1 MSEDQP
7 QAPPKPIVIGS
18 AVITSQAATTASPA
32 SLNPEGRAS
41 SVWGGMS
48 PELLDAFEQLEITL
62 KSRPNNQSLTVL
74 ALFLTMGIPLLTV
87 LFSDGDVFFSDMA
100 GLCCITF
107 VMGAIIGLSVSGHF
121 TSWSNQRDRAQKSIL
136 VQAGLESAQGPS
148 YLSPVALIALLAGG
162 VLGGG
167 EGFGIGVL
175 LAVVLV
181 AAQNVV
187 NAAAR
192 AKDREAIQ
200 TLRATIEAMESG
212 DKTQGMT
219 PEEKTGR

>member
-18 AVITSQAATTASPA
+18 AVLTSQAAATASPA

-48 PELLDAFEQLEITL
+48 PELLDAFEQLESTL
-62 KSRPNNQSLTVL
+62 KSRPNNRFLTVL
-74 ALFLTMGIPLLTV
+74 ALFLTMGVPLLTV
-87 LFSDGDVFFSDMA
+87 LFSDGDVFFSEMA

-107 VMGAIIGLSVSGHF
+107 VIGAFIGLSVSGHF

-136 VQAGLESAQGPS
+136 VQAGLESAQRPNF
-148 YLSPVALIALLAGG
+148 LSQAALIPLVAGG
-162 VLGGG
+162 ILGGD

-175 LAVVLV
+175 IAVVLV

-187 NAAAR
+187 NAVAR
-192 AKDREAIQ
+192 AKDMEAIQ
-200 TLRATIEAMESG
+200 TLRATIGAMEGG
-212 DKTQGMT
+212 DKHEG
-219 PEEKTGR
+219 